1 VVDGELVNERD
12 CGNNFFVTTDS
23 IGQSRAKVV
32 TENLLELNPDVKGD
46 YIHQDIH
53 EFVSKESD
61 LMKSYQ
67 LIIATDVDNK
77 VALALSR
84 IAERNDI
91 ALIIVRQYGFLGYI
105 RNYKRELDVIEA
117 KPSDVQID
125 DLRIPNP
132 FPALKEFAL

>member
-1 VVDGELVNERD
+1 
-12 CGNNFFVTTDS
+12 
-23 IGQSRAKVV
+23 
-32 TENLLELNPDVKGD
+32 
-46 YIHQDIH
+46 
-53 EFVSKESD
+53 
-61 LMKSYQ
+61 
-67 LIIATDVDNK
+67 